1 MGHNACRGAPSE
13 KQGQCKNQQVRTNAS
28 QKSDFNKLVPCNGLL
43 DQCVIQLLGQLIL
56 CLKENAPPTSIYN
69 ELATDQIT
77 EPGKVKIITG
87 QLEYRFYF
95 LKQAALI
102 SY

>member
-1 MGHNACRGAPSE
+1 M
-13 KQGQCKNQQVRTNAS
+13 
-28 QKSDFNKLVPCNGLL
+28 CNGLIL
-43 DQCVIQLLGQLIL
+43 DQCVTQLLGQLIL

-69 ELATDQIT
+69 ELASDQIT
-77 EPGKVKIITG
+77 EQPGKVKIITG
-87 QLEYRFYF
+87 LLEYRFYF